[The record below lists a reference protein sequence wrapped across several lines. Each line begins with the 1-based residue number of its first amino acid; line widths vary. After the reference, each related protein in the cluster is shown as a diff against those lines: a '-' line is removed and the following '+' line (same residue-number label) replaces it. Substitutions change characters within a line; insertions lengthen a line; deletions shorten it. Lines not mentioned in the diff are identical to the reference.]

1 MDKRTDCL
9 IQPITMSVEILLS
22 ESSATGRQ
30 SDWVKGFLCQEDKNE
45 NLIPSYK
52 REEAGY
58 DNIATNIIL
67 FYELN
72 ALPIPMDIND

>member
-1 MDKRTDCL
+1 
-9 IQPITMSVEILLS
+9 MSVEILLS

-30 SDWVKGFLCQEDKNE
+30 TDWVKCYLYQEDKNE

-58 DNIATNIIL
+58 NNIATNCFTSL
-67 FYELN
+67 MLYQYQWT
-72 ALPIPMDIND
+72 